1 MCLVNENKRHI
12 NTRKIK
18 RWKAR
23 LTVDGSIMTKG
34 IHYDKLYAP
43 VATRTYIRL
52 SLTMI
57 VLRNW
62 NTNHIYCVQAFS
74 QAPAEKDLYLKVP
87 AGFEVEGGKKGE
99 YSLKL
104 HKNVYG

>member
-1 MCLVNENKRHI
+1 MSVSSTNGI
-12 NTRKIK
+12 IK
-18 RWKAR
+18 RSKAR

-43 VATRTYIRL
+43 VATRTSICL
-52 SLTMI
+52 LLTMI
-57 VLRNW
+57 VLHNW
-62 NTNHIYCVQAFS
+62 NTNQIEYVQAFLQS
-74 QAPAEKDLYLKVP
+74 PAEKDLYLKVP